1 MLKELRIKYA
11 KILKINQTQYKRY
24 FFRKVDFDN
33 KLIGILGSRGIG
45 KTTFLLQYLSQFDFD
60 KTLYFSADSIISSGI
75 KLYDIAEEFSLYGG
89 EILAI
94 DEIHKYKNFEL
105 ELKEIY
111 DFLDIKVLFSGSSA
125 ISLEHNKAD
134 LSRRAVL
141 YRFNGLSF
149 KEFLEIKLKKEF
161 KLLSLDDI
169 LTNHINL
176 SFEISKEIKPL
187 KYFREYLEYGYYP
200 YYFEAPNSYKLKVE
214 EAINTVIETDLL
226 YIFNI
231 DIQNVYKLKQ
241 LVKILCL
248 NKPYELN
255 ISNLTRD
262 IGIGRETLY
271 KYIHYLVLG
280 GVLSKVDIL
289 SKKNSHFSKPAKLYL
304 DNPNLTYT
312 FCLNPDI
319 GVVREQFF
327 VDMLRVNNKINY
339 SKIGDFLVDEKYI
352 FEVGG
357 KNKSFKHA
365 GAKRLNPTAKRG
377 QIKDIP
383 NSYVVSDDIEVG
395 DGNKIPLWLFGF
407 LY

>member
-1 MLKELRIKYA
+1 MLNELRIKYG
-11 KILKINQTQYKRY
+11 KILKNSNKEYRRY
-24 FFRKVDFDN
+24 FFKKVDFDN

-45 KTTFLLQYLSQFDFD
+45 KTTFMLQYLSDFDFD
-60 KTLYFSADSIISSGI
+60 KTLYFSADSIISSDT
-75 KLYDIAEEFSLYGG
+75 KLYDIAEEFSMYGG

-94 DEIHKYKNFEL
+94 DEIHKFKNFEI

-141 YRFNGLSF
+141 YRFKGLSF
-149 KEFLEIKLKKEF
+149 KEFLEIKLNREF
-161 KLLSLDDI
+161 KNFTLDEILS
-169 LTNHINL
+169 NHENL
-176 SFEISKEIKPL
+176 AFDISKDIKPL
-187 KYFREYLEYGYYP
+187 QYFKEYLEYGYYP
-200 YYFEAPNSYKLKVE
+200 YYFEAPDSYKLKVE

-241 LVKILCL
+241 LVKMLCL

-271 KYIHYLVLG
+271 KYIHYLTLG
-280 GVLSKVDIL
+280 GVLDRVDIL
-289 SKKNSHFSKPAKLYL
+289 NKKHSHFSKPAKLYL

-312 FCLNPDI
+312 FCLHPDI

-327 VDMLRVNNKINY
+327 VNMLKVTNKINY
-339 SKIGDFLVDEKYI
+339 SKQGDFLVDEKYI
-352 FEVGG
+352 FEIGG
-357 KNKSFKHA
+357 KNKSF
-365 GAKRLNPTAKRG
+365 N
-377 QIKDIP
+377 QIKDLP
-383 NSYVVSDDIEVG
+383 NSYVASDDIEVG
-395 DGNKIPLWLFGF
+395 FGNKIPLWLFGF